1 MRNFFRSEI
10 SHCSKCQR
18 EYCAFLL
25 MVSFVNRNFSYK
37 YAFNER
43 LHLSFKGRHG
53 DIKLID
59 PEQLICYQEVS
70 HHKKAIDAL
79 VFHPHHPTW
88 LFSMSCHI
96 SYAFLYHF
104 FSIILV
110 LSSYLTRHNTIEMIM
125 YRAFI
130 LRTYG
135 CIILIVIRIP

>member
-1 MRNFFRSEI
+1 MLLI
-10 SHCSKCQR
+10 KG
-18 EYCAFLL
+18 YIFLL
-25 MVSFVNRNFSYK
+25 
-37 YAFNER
+37 
-43 LHLSFKGRHG
+43 KGRHG

-88 LFSMSCHI
+88 LFSMSYHI

-110 LSSYLTRHNTIEMIM
+110 LSSHLTRHNAIEMMM

-135 CIILIVIRIP
+135 CIFLIVIRIPPLVLHIYPGFFHSSPFFPLPFP